1 MIQSIVPIVWLVAST
16 AVFSALAIVAS
27 LFTRTGELPHLVA
40 RTWARSVLWVSRIRI
55 TVEGMENID
64 KGGSC
69 IFMANHASQF
79 DIHVLL
85 GHLRVQFRW
94 LAKAELF
101 KIPLFGYAM
110 RRAGYISID
119 RSNRRSAFLSL
130 KRAGETIKNGTS
142 VVIFP
147 EGTRNR
153 EENIAPF
160 KTGGFVLAVDAG
172 VPIVPVVIHGT
183 RQIMPKNRLR
193 ITPGC
198 VRLEIKRPIP
208 TTEYTRKTKNDLL
221 ERVRQVISESYERG
235 KQTVMQC

>member
-1 MIQSIVPIVWLVAST
+1 MIHSTVSIIWLVVST
-16 AVFSALAIVAS
+16 AIFSAVTIVVS
-27 LFTRTGELPHLVA
+27 LFTRTGEMPHLVA
-40 RTWARSVLWVSRIRI
+40 RTWARSVLWVSRIQI
-55 TVEGMENID
+55 TIEGMENID
-64 KGGSC
+64 PPRSY
-69 IFMANHASQF
+69 IYMANHASQF

-85 GHLRVQFRW
+85 GYLRVQFRW

-130 KRAGETIKNGTS
+130 KSAGETIRNGTS

-153 EENIAPF
+153 EETIAPF
-160 KTGGFVLAVDAG
+160 KLGGFVLAVDAG

-183 RQIMPKNRLR
+183 RKIMPKNRLR

-198 VRLEIKRPIP
+198 VRLEIKEPIP
-208 TTEYTRKTKNDLL
+208 TAGYTRKTKNDLL
-221 ERVRQVISESYERG
+221 ERVRRAMSESYEQG
-235 KQTVMQC
+235 KQMVDRC